1 MFKQALDRRAE
12 AGTPIQVGFVGAG
25 RMGTGA
31 ICQIGLMRGIRTAI
45 IADIGVTRAVRAF
58 ELCGYRRDDVVVT
71 DKLSVAADALR
82 AGKPVAT
89 ADAEIVSDL
98 DIDAVVE
105 ATGNPEVGAR
115 VAVRSILTRKHII
128 MLNVETDVIVGPMLY
143 GMAKA
148 ANVVYTVSSG
158 DEPGLI
164 AEFYD
169 RYAGLGFEVV
179 AVGKAPSSIGLFDR
193 YATPDSVAEDARR
206 LGVNPHFLVTFRDAT
221 KTMIEMA
228 CISNYTGL
236 VPDIRGMHGPVAGVN
251 EIPQLFRPK
260 SEGGILNRKGVVD
273 FARPLKHPD
282 GSIDFD
288 RSVTPGVFL
297 CVYTGHEQIREDLA
311 YLDVTGSDGY
321 YNMYTPYHLVTNE
334 IPLSIV
340 NAVEFSHPTIV
351 PKLGLVTEV
360 FGAAKR
366 PLKAGEKIDGAG
378 GSTVYALND
387 LYTTAKAENVVPL
400 GLLTGAK
407 LRTDVPTDAAITYDM
422 VDIISDTTLYHLRAM
437 QDAGAVG
444 TFGAASPSVRSA
456 PGQVPLRASSGG

>member
-12 AGTPIQVGFVGAG
+12 QGRPINVGFVGAG

-31 ICQIGLMRGIRTAI
+31 IAQIGLMRGIRNAV
-45 IADIGVTRAVRAF
+45 IADLSTERVLRAF
-58 ELCGYRRDDVVVT
+58 ELCRYRREDVVAT
-71 DKLSVAADALR
+71 NLRSVAADAVR

-89 ADAEIVSDL
+89 QDADILADLEIDV
-98 DIDAVVE
+98 VVE
-105 ATGNPEVGAR
+105 ATGSPEIGAQ
-115 VAVRSILTRKHII
+115 VAMRSILARKHIV
-128 MLNVETDVIVGPMLY
+128 MLNVETDVVVGPILY
-143 GMAKA
+143 RMARA
-148 ANVVYTVSSG
+148 AGVVYTVSSG

-164 AEFYD
+164 AEYHD
-169 RYAGLGFEVV
+169 RYAGLGFEIV

-193 YATPDSVAEDARR
+193 YATPDSVAEDAKR

-236 VPDIRGMHGPVAGVN
+236 VPDIRGMHGPIAGVH
-251 EIPQLFRPK
+251 EVPKLFRPK
-260 SEGGILNRKGVVD
+260 SEGGLLNRRGVVD
-273 FARPLKHPD
+273 YARPLKHPD

-297 CVYTGHEQIREDLA
+297 CVYTDNEQIREDMD

-334 IPLSIV
+334 IPLSVV
-340 NAVEFSHPTIV
+340 NAVEFNHPTIV

-366 PLKAGEKIDGAG
+366 PLKAGEIIDGAG
-378 GSTVYALND
+378 GASVYALND
-387 LYTTAKAENVVPL
+387 LYETTRAENIVPL

-407 LRTDVPTDAAITYDM
+407 LRCDVPTDTPVTADM
-422 VDIISDTTLYHLRAM
+422 VELIDDTTLHHLRAM
-437 QDAGAVG
+437 QDAGAAGPVTPRSDQPRREAG
-444 TFGAASPSVRSA
+444 ENRVAA
-456 PGQVPLRASSGG
+456 